1 MDSKS
6 HLRLDPMGLV
16 GTPVPDIPGE
26 HTASDLVNGP
36 IKIRGTK
43 AKPGSSN
50 EFLLHQG
57 AIS

>member
-1 MDSKS
+1 
-6 HLRLDPMGLV
+6 MGLV